1 MSVTLARDAPYG
13 DIAMKGAAGSLQ
25 VCYWG
30 VYVCEHGEGRWLVQD
45 WELML
50 EKGEGDSRG
59 GMEGWAGGQRACD
72 SFLCNLGWEELS
84 PKGHP

>member
-1 MSVTLARDAPYG
+1 MCVYAN
-13 DIAMKGAAGSLQ
+13 
-25 VCYWG
+25 

-72 SFLCNLGWEELS
+72 SFLCNLG
-84 PKGHP
+84 